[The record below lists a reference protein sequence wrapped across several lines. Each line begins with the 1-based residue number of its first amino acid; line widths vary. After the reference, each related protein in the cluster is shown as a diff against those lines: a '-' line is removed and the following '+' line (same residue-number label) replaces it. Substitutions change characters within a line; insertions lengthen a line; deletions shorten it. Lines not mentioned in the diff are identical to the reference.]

1 MLCSIKLSRDTHH
14 RARAVIFGLSGPA
27 LTSSERSLFATM
39 EPLGF
44 ILFGRNCVEPAQV
57 RALVAD
63 LRGTVGRADA
73 PVLIDQEGGRV
84 ARLRPPHWREAPAAA
99 QFAALARTDES
110 RAEQAAWLNAR
121 ILAADLADLGI
132 TVDCAP
138 VLDVPQPRAHDV
150 IGDRAVGD
158 TAERSALL
166 GRAWCDG
173 LLAGGILPVIK
184 HIPGHGR
191 ALVDSHFNVPVVNA
205 LREEL
210 EQVDFAPFHALR
222 AMPWAMTAH
231 VVYADLDPLLPATTS
246 PTVIESVI
254 RGTIGF
260 QGILVSDDI
269 CMAALGGPVAGRASA
284 ALLAGCDI
292 VLHCDGNL
300 AEMGLVAAAC
310 PPLSSCLHDRLL
322 RAERMRHDP
331 EPFDRPAA
339 TAHLAALL
347 DGATGTA

>member
-1 MLCSIKLSRDTHH
+1 
-14 RARAVIFGLSGPA
+14 
-27 LTSSERSLFATM
+27 M

-44 ILFGRNCVEPAQV
+44 ILFARNCVEPAQV
-57 RALVAD
+57 RALIAD
-63 LRGTVGRADA
+63 LQGAVGRADA

-99 QFAALARTDES
+99 RFAALARTDEAQ
-110 RAEQAAWLNAR
+110 AEQAAWLNAR

-138 VLDVPQPRAHDV
+138 VLDVPQPGAHEV

-191 ALVDSHFNVPVVNA
+191 ALVDSHVGLPVVSA
-205 LREEL
+205 RREEL
-210 EQVDFAPFHALR
+210 EQVDFAPFRALS

-231 VVYADLDPLLPATTS
+231 VVYADLDPSLPATTS
-246 PTVIESVI
+246 PRVIESVI

-260 QGILVSDDI
+260 HGILVSDDI

-300 AEMGLVAAAC
+300 AGMESVAAAC
-310 PPLSSCLHDRLL
+310 PPISPRLRDRLL
-322 RAERMRHDP
+322 RAERMRQQP
-331 EPFDRPAA
+331 EPFDRRSA
-339 TAHLAALL
+339 TARLAALL
-347 DGATGTA
+347 DGAAGLA